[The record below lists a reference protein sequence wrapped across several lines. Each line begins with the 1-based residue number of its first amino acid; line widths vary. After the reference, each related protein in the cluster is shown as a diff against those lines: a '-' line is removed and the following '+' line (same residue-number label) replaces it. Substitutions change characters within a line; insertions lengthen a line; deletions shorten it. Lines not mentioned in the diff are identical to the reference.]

1 MANTFDEYLKRQKV
15 TPAVLVG
22 QNTGSSTSNGN
33 GLYDRTI
40 SYDDWVKNG
49 YSAGP
54 SDGKGKITLIT
65 GAPAVE
71 PPSNDPKFSNDYWD
85 NVTWGT
91 YETPKT
97 TTSTG
102 TSSGGTSSAVPAYKS
117 TLDDLYNKV
126 MGYGGYSAGT
136 YTPGAFN
143 SSVDTTGIQGQL
155 NGWLN
160 EIDNYEPFKY
170 DLNADMLYQQALDN
184 YIMKGQ
190 LAMQDTMGAAT
201 GLTGGYGNS
210 YAASVGN
217 QAYQQHITQ
226 ANNMIPQFQQMAMDV
241 WQSGLDQL
249 LSQYNAGSM
258 QLNNLL
264 SIEAQELAAWQA
276 QEALNFDAWSAN
288 EQNAYNEWLAGYS
301 QAQDQYELA
310 KDYYATLEAMQKASG
325 GSGGGSSSKTSGK
338 TSSNDNK
345 GFVGTVQDV
354 AAALGAVMSNPTV
367 NWVELLDKANTK
379 K

>member
-1 MANTFDEYLKRQKV
+1 MAKFNLPEDKNYYTPNTLKTSSGQFFAPTYKTDETYV
-15 TPAVLVG
+15 DP
-22 QNTGSSTSNGN
+22 NTGSAYSKVSLAPVNKVPAGAT
-33 GLYDRTI
+33 TTQ
-40 SYDDWVKNG
+40 VK
-49 YSAGP
+49 
-54 SDGKGKITLIT
+54 T
-65 GAPAVE
+65 PA
-71 PPSNDPKFSNDYWD
+71 
-85 NVTWGT
+85 
-91 YETPKT
+91 
-97 TTSTG
+97 TSTG
-102 TSSGGTSSAVPAYKS
+102 SGSGGTSSAVPAYKS

-136 YTPGAFN
+136 YTPGVFN

-170 DLNADMLYQQALDN
+170 DLNADMLYRQAVDN
-184 YIMKGQ
+184 YAMLGQ
-190 LAMQDTMGAAT
+190 QAMQDTMGNAAA
-201 GLTGGYGNS
+201 LTGGYGNS
-210 YAASVGN
+210 YAAAAGN
-217 QAYQQHITQ
+217 QAYQQYITQ

-354 AAALGAVMSNPTV
+354 AAAVAGATNGANALVNPLDANYYKTIA
-367 NWVELLDKANTK
+367 ELLK

>member
-1 MANTFDEYLKRQKV
+1 MAKFNLPEDKNYYTPNTLKTSSGQFFAPTYKTDETYV
-15 TPAVLVG
+15 DPH
-22 QNTGSSTSNGN
+22 TGSA
-33 GLYDRTI
+33 
-40 SYDDWVKNG
+40 
-49 YSAGP
+49 YSKVSLAPVNKVPAG
-54 SDGKGKITLIT
+54 
-65 GAPAVE
+65 
-71 PPSNDPKFSNDYWD
+71 
-85 NVTWGT
+85 
-91 YETPKT
+91 T
-97 TTSTG
+97 TTTQVKSTG
-102 TSSGGTSSAVPAYKS
+102 SGSGGTSSAVPAYKS

-136 YTPGAFN
+136 YTPGVFN

-170 DLNADMLYQQALDN
+170 DLNADMLYRQAVDN
-184 YIMKGQ
+184 YAMLGQ
-190 LAMQDTMGAAT
+190 QAMQDTMGNAAA
-201 GLTGGYGNS
+201 LTGGYGNS
-210 YAASVGN
+210 YAAAAGN
-217 QAYQQHITQ
+217 QAYQQYITQ

-249 LSQYNAGSM
+249 LSQYNAGSQ

-310 KDYYATLEAMQKASG
+310 KDYYTTLEAMQKASG
-325 GSGGGSSSKTSGK
+325 GSGGGSSSSKTSGK

-354 AAALGAVMSNPTV
+354 AAAVGAVMSNPMG
-367 NWVELLDKANTK
+367 NQAYLDYLEALK
-379 K
+379 KL

>member
-1 MANTFDEYLKRQKV
+1 MAKFNLPEDKNYYTPNTLKTSSGQFFAPTYKTDETYV
-15 TPAVLVG
+15 DP
-22 QNTGSSTSNGN
+22 NTGSAYSKVSLAPVNKVPAGT
-33 GLYDRTI
+33 TTTQ
-40 SYDDWVKNG
+40 VK
-49 YSAGP
+49 
-54 SDGKGKITLIT
+54 T
-65 GAPAVE
+65 PA
-71 PPSNDPKFSNDYWD
+71 
-85 NVTWGT
+85 
-91 YETPKT
+91 
-97 TTSTG
+97 TSTG
-102 TSSGGTSSAVPAYKS
+102 SGSSGTSSTVPAYKS

-136 YTPGAFN
+136 YTPGVFN

-170 DLNADMLYQQALDN
+170 DLNADMLYRQAVDNYAMLGQQA
-184 YIMKGQ
+184 MR
-190 LAMQDTMGAAT
+190 DTMGNAAAQ
-201 GLTGGYGNS
+201 TGGYGNS
-210 YAASVGN
+210 YAAAAGN
-217 QAYQQHITQ
+217 QTYQQYITQ

-338 TSSNDNK
+338 TSSTTPAVTIP
-345 GFVGTVQDV
+345 GVGTISGS
-354 AAALGAVMSNPTV
+354 ALAGAVMSNPTV